1 MTPVLEAS
9 SFQLKY
15 ELTGQGWAACHIM
28 VNDQSVTATASYI
41 SDALGDLITAVLLL
55 KKTGHAPDAIFAEEP
70 GQFRWTMEY
79 HEANNENRSHV
90 LFGLYFQEKWIG
102 PRRSLNGDLGDK
114 RLTALIPADL
124 FFHAFDE
131 MLNDILITYGT
142 EGYAE
147 MWNGDTITMPFPSR
161 EHEELKSSL

>member
-1 MTPVLEAS
+1 
-9 SFQLKY
+9 
-15 ELTGQGWAACHIM
+15 M
-28 VNDQSVTATASYI
+28 VNGQSVTATASYI

-55 KKTGHAPDAIFAEEP
+55 KKTGHTPDVIFAEEP

-79 HEANNENRSHV
+79 HEANNGNRSHV
-90 LFGLYFQEKWIG
+90 LFGLYFQEKCIG
-102 PRRSLNGDLGDK
+102 SRRPLNGDLGDT
-114 RLTALIPADL
+114 RLSALIPAHL

-147 MWNGDTITMPFPSR
+147 QWNGDNMPFPSR
-161 EHEELKSSL
+161 EHDELKSSL